1 MQERLRVPIQAASA
15 RQFPNGGLG
24 FPLCKRFDARSLT
37 QISQPLEVVSKQDKD
52 VDKGDVYT
60 VKGEQKGCKR
70 GVL

>member
-1 MQERLRVPIQAASA
+1 MFVEQGNANLD
-15 RQFPNGGLG
+15 
-24 FPLCKRFDARSLT
+24 LCKRFVARSLT

-60 VKGEQKGCKR
+60 VKGEQKVANG